1 MPPDHNQQHSRRP
14 HYHRGRR
21 GPDRRGG
28 DRRPQQSQQQ
38 PEQTGRDQLDIEQ
51 IMREIRSRISERH
64 GIDLTTQQIQ
74 EIAARRL
81 EAILDPRTIKPSL
94 MDELRRAS
102 GLPADTT
109 PAEPEGA
116 EAIDESALYESDNG
130 FLRGLRRLFN
140 PILKLFFNPAAIV
153 EALNAQTRRVKEAA
167 ARESELRRRQ
177 TEWNALHFEILR
189 RLVTD
194 IARVEID
201 NQHLAHRVE
210 SLTARVDF
218 NERRVRGFEQSQ
230 HQSQSQSHPRPS
242 ARPVEVPTLSSA
254 AAPAPPREDAPA
266 SEHVS
271 SSEASP
277 DGGRRR
283 RRRRRGRRSGQPREF
298 GPGASVPGV
307 VAAAAVDQAAEGDDF
322 GDEDAASDDFSD
334 DVSAPESSSEHSTA
348 PLSFDPPSFE
358 PPVPAPA
365 PDEPAPS
372 HHEEPVQVVS
382 SPVEH
387 VPAAPEP
394 SPVSPVESVERSD
407 RLPPEQS

>member
-1 MPPDHNQQHSRRP
+1 MPPDHNQPHSRRP

-28 DRRPQQSQQQ
+28 DRRPQPSQQQ
-38 PEQTGRDQLDIEQ
+38 TPEQPGRDQLDIEQ

-74 EIAARRL
+74 ELAARRL

-102 GLPADTT
+102 GLPADTA
-109 PAEPEGA
+109 PAEPASDET
-116 EAIDESALYESDNG
+116 IDESTLYQTDNG
-130 FLRGLRRLFN
+130 FVRALRRLLNPLLKLLFN
-140 PILKLFFNPAAIV
+140 PTAIV
-153 EALNAQTRRVKEAA
+153 EALNAQTRRAREAA
-167 ARESELRRRQ
+167 AREAELRRRQ

-218 NERRVRGFEQSQ
+218 NERRVRGLEQNQ
-230 HQSQSQSHPRPS
+230 HQSRPS
-242 ARPVEVPTLSSA
+242 SRAQEVPAISSV
-254 AAPAPPREDAPA
+254 APTPPPREDSPS
-266 SEHVS
+266 SEHV

-298 GPGASVPGV
+298 GPGGTPVPGM
-307 VAAAAVDQAAEGDDF
+307 AAAGAVDQTAEGDEF
-322 GDEDAASDDFSD
+322 GDVGDDDAASDDLTD
-334 DVSAPESSSEHSTA
+334 DMSIASELAEQSTSPTPFESPSQAPDEA
-348 PLSFDPPSFE
+348 PPSFQ
-358 PPVPAPA
+358 
-365 PDEPAPS
+365 
-372 HHEEPVQVVS
+372 EEPVQVVS
-382 SPVEH
+382 SPMEH
-387 VPAAPEP
+387 VPAAPES
-394 SPVSPVESVERSD
+394 SPPGPLESVEPSD
-407 RLPPEQS
+407 RRPPEQS